1 MKIKEL
7 IYKALLKKEQG
18 GALLDLLFFLILVI
32 LIIVGLSYL
41 GISFSTVIDDI
52 KKFFGFWIL
61 KGWL

>member
-1 MKIKEL
+1 MKIREK
-7 IYKALLKKEQG
+7 IIKKLLKKEQG